1 MATQIYNTATAT
13 YNYGSQRVVQD
24 SVSSNTVSTNLITNY
39 AISASKQSLN
49 SSFRMGENITYY
61 LQISNDGIE
70 PLYNVTISD
79 DLGGAGTPL
88 SFVPGSAIL
97 NLNGVN
103 TQIIPTTVNP
113 LSFVISVPLSAGD
126 VATLIYIAKV
136 DSTLG
141 DSVTE
146 ITNTATVQANE
157 GSATGDVITV
167 SPSPSLTLGLASYA
181 DIEMVKTVSESS
193 ITVGEPFSYT
203 ITLTNTGN
211 MEASNVVITDV
222 LPENFTISSITST
235 TNGVT
240 TTFTDTDYTLE
251 ITSNTLTLP
260 SVSSQIS
267 ISVPAKVLNQD
278 GVTVV
283 TITGSISE

>member
-1 MATQIYNTATAT
+1 MATQIYNTASAT
-13 YNYGSQRVVQD
+13 YSYGSQRVVQD
-24 SVSSNTVSTNLITNY
+24 SVSSNTVSTNLITDY
-39 AISASKQSLN
+39 AISASKHSLN
-49 SSFRMGENITYY
+49 SSFRIGENITYY

-88 SFVPGSAIL
+88 SYVTGSAIL

-103 TQIIPTTVNP
+103 TQIVPTTVNP

-126 VATLIYIAKV
+126 AATLIYIARV
-136 DSTLG
+136 DSTLD

-146 ITNTATVQANE
+146 ITNTAIVQANE
-157 GSATGDVITV
+157 GSESGDIITV
-167 SPSPSLTLGLASYA
+167 TPSPSLTLSLASYA
-181 DIEMVKTVSESS
+181 DIEMVKSVSESS

-203 ITLTNTGN
+203 ITLTNSGN
-211 MEASNVVITDV
+211 MEANNVVITDI
-222 LPENFTISSITST
+222 LPENFVVSSITSE
-235 TNGVT
+235 TNGVV
-240 TTFTDTDYTLE
+240 TTFTDLDYSLE
-251 ITSNTLTLP
+251 TTSNTLTLP

-267 ISVPAKVLNQD
+267 ISVPSKMLNHY

-283 TITGSISE
+283 TDRKSVV